1 MLVLLKWGLRYPP
14 LFHLLTGYPVVNHPV
29 ARVANRLAWTLT
41 MTSIHWIP
49 RLYTVMR
56 R

>member
-1 MLVLLKWGLRYPP
+1 MGIAIPP
-14 LFHLLTGYPVVNHPV
+14 LFHLLTGYLVVNPPV

-41 MTSIHWIP
+41 TTSIHWIP